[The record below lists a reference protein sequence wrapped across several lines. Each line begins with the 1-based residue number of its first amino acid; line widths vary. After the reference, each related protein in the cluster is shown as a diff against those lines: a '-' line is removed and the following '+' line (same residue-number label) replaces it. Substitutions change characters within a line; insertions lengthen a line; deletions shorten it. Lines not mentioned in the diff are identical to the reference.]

1 MSYSFFR
8 KASICVQVDKEIEE
22 PQKQFNIGQ
31 VTKQKKKESYLKEG
45 KCGRKRSQKRY
56 KVDHM
61 AKGLVA
67 GRG

>member
-31 VTKQKKKESYLKEG
+31 VTKQKKESYLKEG
-45 KCGRKRSQKRY
+45 ECGRKRSQKRY

-61 AKGLVA
+61 AKVLVA
-67 GRG
+67 ERR

>member
-45 KCGRKRSQKRY
+45 ECGRKKSQK
-56 KVDHM
+56 K
-61 AKGLVA
+61 AQS
-67 GRG
+67 

>member
-31 VTKQKKKESYLKEG
+31 VTKQKKESYLKEG
-45 KCGRKRSQKRY
+45 ECGRKRSQKGH

-67 GRG
+67 ERR

>member
-45 KCGRKRSQKRY
+45 ECGRKRTK
-56 KVDHM
+56 
-61 AKGLVA
+61 KGTKLTTWQED
-67 GRG
+67 

>member
-31 VTKQKKKESYLKEG
+31 VTKQKKESYLKEG
-45 KCGRKRSQKRY
+45 ECGRKRSQKRY

-61 AKGLVA
+61 AKGLVFE
-67 GRG
+67 GR

>member
-1 MSYSFFR
+1 MWAIHSLEKPVF
-8 KASICVQVDKEIEE
+8 VQVDKEIEE

-31 VTKQKKKESYLKEG
+31 VTKQKKESYLKEG
-45 KCGRKRSQKRY
+45 ECGRKRSQKRY

-67 GRG
+67 ERR

>member
-1 MSYSFFR
+1 MSCSFFR

-31 VTKQKKKESYLKEG
+31 VTKQKKESYLKEG
-45 KCGRKRSQKRY
+45 ECGRKRSQKGH

-67 GRG
+67 ERR

>member
-31 VTKQKKKESYLKEG
+31 VTKQKKKESYLTEG
-45 KCGRKRSQKRY
+45 ECGAEKGAKKGTKLTTWQK
-56 KVDHM
+56 D
-61 AKGLVA
+61 
-67 GRG
+67 